1 MGNNW
6 NKEQQAAINTRD
18 TNLLVSAA
26 AGSGKTAVL
35 VERIIQKITD
45 EKNPV
50 DIDRLLVVTFTNAAA
65 AEMRERIVAAI
76 SAKLEQNPSSE
87 LLARQMTLA
96 AKANITTIHSFCLN
110 TLRTNFNLA
119 EIDPNFRLADETE
132 SNLLWLDALDEV
144 VDEMYDDEKYAE
156 PFYLLLENYSSV
168 KNRDGFDE
176 MIGQIYNFAMSLP
189 NPKKWLYTS
198 AEKFKCSKGEFS
210 ESEMAKNILRI
221 AQDRVR
227 ETIFQYDDLL
237 KKAKDDDGGDNL
249 FLFLAQE
256 QECFKHLLDAK
267 SYDEAQ
273 KWAQSLE
280 FARFPNAPK
289 GSEPVYREYIK
300 NARTK
305 AKKDFDN
312 DILKGLL
319 LLTSEEQ
326 EKVLITQYPQMRCLS
341 ELIVRLID
349 RFDEKKAEKNILNF
363 NDLEHGCYRLL
374 TDREGKPTPL
384 AQVMAES
391 FDEILIDEYQDTN
404 RLQEA
409 IFAAIKKENNLFMVG
424 DIKQSIYRFRNTD
437 PTLFCEK
444 RDSFS
449 TEGNENG
456 KKIILAKN
464 YRSRAEILDGINDI
478 FEKIMSR
485 EVGEVDYNEE
495 EKLNPDADYPDTP
508 HPIPSDLQLHIIEPD
523 IDGEEES
530 VSEDDEP
537 PRESIE
543 LEAELAA
550 KQISEL
556 ISGGYQILTKS
567 GYRTISYKDI
577 CILLRKT
584 KDWANIFRLTLSK
597 YGIPCYSESG
607 GGFLESAEVEI
618 MMSLLKIID
627 NPYQDLPLLSVLRS
641 QMFNFTT
648 NDLAKIRAADKKGS
662 FYDALLKISEEESP
676 TATQVRLFL
685 EKLNLFRK
693 QSKYMQLDE
702 LIWALYSQ
710 TGFYD
715 AQGAQP
721 NGIIRQSN
729 LRLLVTRAQEYEKT
743 GFRGLYSFVRFIDKY
758 RSAGGDYDVARS
770 VGEEQDVVRIMSIHK
785 SKGLEFPVVIL
796 CGAGKQMNRRD
807 LSKDILIHS
816 ELGYGPKFV
825 DSDLRITYPT
835 AVRSIVKKQI
845 EKETISEEMR
855 ILYVALTRAREKLIV
870 IGSAKDIRER
880 ARNIGTSID
889 DRGTIQA
896 GRVLSAVSYL
906 DWFLMALLMHPACR
920 ELRDSIEY
928 DIKLTESKSPWSVT
942 IHSSSEKTE
951 SNEADD
957 DVKTE
962 SKTYDVK
969 TLSELIR
976 YEYPY
981 KKDEILPT
989 KVTVTELKNKSLREE
1004 SLDSVYLYP
1013 RPKFLQESA
1022 SKKLSGAA
1030 LGTAFHTVMQRL
1042 DFTKI
1047 APEEIKNQI
1056 EQMVKKNY
1064 LAQET
1069 TDCVDVDKIIRFL
1082 HSDMGRLITSAQK
1095 VDREVMFGINIPA
1108 KEAEP
1113 DYSGDGTIM
1122 LQGVIDC
1129 VIINDGKITIL
1140 DYKTEHITSKEEVAE
1155 KYKIQLLYYARAA
1168 ELIYN
1173 LPVEKCYLYLFE
1185 TEEIINID
1193 VSV

>member
-6 NKEQQAAINTRD
+6 NDEQRAAIYTRD

-35 VERIIQKITD
+35 VERIIEKITD

-144 VDEMYDDEKYAE
+144 VDEMYEDEKYAE
-156 PFYLLLENYSSV
+156 HFYMFLENYSSV
-168 KNRDGFDE
+168 KTRDGFDE
-176 MIGQIYNFAMSLP
+176 LVGQIYKFVMSLP
-189 NPKKWLYTS
+189 NPKKWLYDS

-210 ESEMAKNILRI
+210 DSEMAKNILYI
-221 AQDRVR
+221 AQEKMR
-227 ETIFQYDDLL
+227 EIVSQYDDLL

-256 QECFKHLLDAK
+256 QECFSHLLDAK
-267 SYDEAQ
+267 SYEEAQ
-273 KWAQSLE
+273 KWAQSVE
-280 FARFPNAPK
+280 FARFPNSPK

-300 NARTK
+300 DARTK
-305 AKKDFDN
+305 AKKDFEN
-312 DILKGLL
+312 YILKGLL
-319 LLTSEEQ
+319 LLTAEEQ
-326 EKVLITQYPQMRCLS
+326 EKVLIAQYPQMQCLS

-374 TDREGKPTPL
+374 TDEDGNPTPL
-384 AQVMAES
+384 AQTMS
-391 FDEILIDEYQDTN
+391 DRFDEILIDEYQDTN

-409 IFAAIKKENNLFMVG
+409 IFAAIKKENNIFMVG

-449 TEGNENG
+449 TEGNASG
-456 KKIILAKN
+456 QKIILAKN
-464 YRSRAEILDGINDI
+464 YRSRAEILAGINDI

-495 EKLNPDADYPDTP
+495 EKLNPGAEYSDTP
-508 HPIPSDLQLHIIEPD
+508 HPIVSDLQLHIIESES
-523 IDGEEES
+523 DGEEMS
-530 VSEDDEP
+530 LSDADEP
-537 PRESIE
+537 PREEIE

-556 ISGGYQILTKS
+556 ISGGYQVLTKS
-567 GYRTISYKDI
+567 GYRAITYKDI

-584 KDWANIFRLTLSK
+584 KEWANIFRLTLSE
-597 YGIPCYSESG
+597 YGIPCYSETG

-648 NDLAKIRAADKKGS
+648 NDLAKIRVADKKGS
-662 FYDALLKISEEESP
+662 FYDALLKISEEESQ
-676 TATQVRLFL
+676 TSAQVRLFL
-685 EKLNLFRK
+685 EKLDSFRE

-721 NGIIRQSN
+721 NGVVRQSN
-729 LRLLVTRAQEYEKT
+729 LRLLATRAQEYEKT
-743 GFRGLYSFVRFIDKY
+743 GFRGLYSFVKFIDKY

-796 CGAGKQMNRRD
+796 CGSGKQMNRRD

-835 AVRSIVKKQI
+835 AVRAIVKDQI

-870 IGSAKDIRER
+870 IGSAKDIGER
-880 ARNIGTSID
+880 ARTIGTSID
-889 DRGTIQA
+889 DRGVIQT
-896 GRVLSAVSYL
+896 GRVLSAESYL
-906 DWFLMALLMHPACR
+906 DWFVMALLTHPACR

-928 DIKLTESKSPWSVT
+928 NIKLTDSESPWSVT
-942 IHSSSEKTE
+942 IHSRNEKTE
-951 SNEADD
+951 LNE
-957 DVKTE
+957 DVENLKTE
-962 SKTYDVK
+962 NKAYDIK

-981 KKDEILPT
+981 AKEETLPT
-989 KVTVTELKNKSLREE
+989 KVTVTELKNKNLREE
-1004 SLDSVYLYP
+1004 NQDSVYLYP
-1013 RPKFLQESA
+1013 RPKFLQETA
-1022 SKKLSGAA
+1022 SKRLSGAA
-1030 LGTAFHTVMQRL
+1030 RGTAFHTVMQRL
-1042 DFTKI
+1042 DFSKI
-1047 APEEIKNQI
+1047 TQQDINNQI

-1064 LAQET
+1064 LAQEAA
-1069 TDCVDVDKIIRFL
+1069 DCVDVDKIIRFL
-1082 HSDMGRLITSAQK
+1082 NSDMGRLIISAQK

-1113 DYSGDGTIM
+1113 DYSGNETIM

-1140 DYKTEHITSKEEVAE
+1140 DYKTEHIKSKEEVAE

-1168 ELIYN
+1168 ELIYG
-1173 LPVEKCYLYLFE
+1173 LSVEKCYLYLFE
-1185 TEEIINID
+1185 TEEIIE
-1193 VSV
+1193 VK